1 MNAFYQY
8 FLSYVFRA
16 RTRQGLLFL
25 AVAGLFLSSLSLLV
39 IQGVMGGLQNGLIAR
54 SKNINGVG
62 VIRFEENEFENF
74 KKFKAR
80 GWKFTREVEM
90 EILARA
96 QGHVAPMVIHGIDS
110 STHRPDFLE
119 NKDLSGVILGVDLA
133 QKLKTSFFHN
143 IKLIAPSSTT
153 AMAGEVPRQ
162 LSSEVSDYLLSEVQ
176 EIDQL
181 HAWTRIGLVQ
191 NLLRV
196 REANRWRFF
205 NQQDYEDAQLEL
217 KGYEFVSWEE
227 DHKTLMWALGLE
239 TKVMLVLF
247 ISMSLLV
254 AFSITTALFL
264 FFTKIRQDLAS
275 FWLLGYSLKKINRLL
290 LTFIVQLSGM
300 ACLLGVILGVG
311 LLFVLERYGHV
322 IVPDIFVERTFPVH
336 ISFITLL
343 SSFCIPYLIA
353 IVFSFFSFQS
363 FRKDNPDFIQLVRGA
378 SEN

>member
-8 FLSYVFRA
+8 FLGYVFRA

-25 AVAGLFLSSLSLLV
+25 AVAGLFLSSLSLVV

-54 SKNINGVG
+54 SKSINGVG
-62 VIRFEENEFENF
+62 VIRFDSGEREHFNNYQS
-74 KKFKAR
+74 R

-90 EILARA
+90 EILARS
-96 QGHVAPMVIHGIDS
+96 QGHVAPMIIHGIDLVS
-110 STHRPDFLE
+110 YKPEFLV
-119 NKDLSGVILGVDLA
+119 NKDLTGIVLGVDLA
-133 QKLKTSFFHN
+133 QKLKTSFFYN
-143 IKLIAPSSTT
+143 LKLIAPSSTSGL
-153 AMAGEVPRQ
+153 AGEVPRQ
-162 LSSEVSDYLLSEVQ
+162 LSTEVSDYLLSEVQ

-196 REANRWRFF
+196 REANRWRFYD
-205 NQQDYEDAQLEL
+205 QGDYVQAQKEL
-217 KGYEFVSWEE
+217 TGSEFISWED
-227 DHKTLMWALGLE
+227 DHKTLMWALALE
-239 TKVMLVLF
+239 TKVMMILF

-254 AFSITTALFL
+254 AVSITTALFL

-275 FWLLGYSLKKINRLL
+275 FWLLGFSLKKINRLL
-290 LTFIVQLSGM
+290 LTFIVQLSGL
-300 ACLLGVILGVG
+300 ACLSGILLGVG

-322 IVPDIFVERTFPVH
+322 IVPDIFVERTFPIH
-336 ISFITLL
+336 ISLQTLI

-353 IVFSFFSFQS
+353 ILFSFFSFQS